1 MIDPTEL
8 VLSQLSFFEP
18 LTKGQL
24 IFDMDADDLKQLGDF
39 DLEQLEVVLTRL
51 ETEGHVKR
59 IKGSEDTFLRINP
72 RTRSWWQRLLRLLRF

>member
-1 MIDPTEL
+1 MIDPTKL

-39 DLEQLEVVLTRL
+39 DLEQLEVVLARL

-72 RTRSWWQRLLRLLRF
+72 RTRSWWQRFLRLLRF